1 MAIIKSLDELKKLK
15 GELQAKVEIREKG
28 DNIDSLVQIKIAMG
42 TCGIAA
48 GAKATM
54 DAFVSEL
61 SKNGVTNAVIT
72 QTGCMGYC
80 RSEPTVEIT
89 IPGKE
94 SVVFGNVN
102 ACKIAEIVEKYI
114 KNGELV
120 DGIIPASHKTL

>member
-80 RSEPTVEIT
+80 HSEPTVQISV
-89 IPGKE
+89 PGKE
-94 SVVFGNVN
+94 DVVFGNVN
-102 ACKIAEIVEKYI
+102 AVKTAEIVEKYI

>member
-61 SKNGVTNAVIT
+61 SKNRVTNAVIT

-80 RSEPTVEIT
+80 HSEPTVQISV
-89 IPGKE
+89 PGKE
-94 SVVFGNVN
+94 DVVFGNVN
-102 ACKIAEIVEKYI
+102 AVKTAEIVEKYI

-120 DGIIPASHKTL
+120 DGIIPANHKTL

>member
-1 MAIIKSLDELKKLK
+1 
-15 GELQAKVEIREKG
+15 
-28 DNIDSLVQIKIAMG
+28 MG

-54 DAFVSEL
+54 DAFVAEL
-61 SKNGVTNAVIT
+61 SKNGVKNAVIT

-80 RSEPTVEIT
+80 HSEPTVEIT

-102 ACKIAEIVEKYI
+102 ACKTAEIVEKYI

>member
-15 GELQAKVEIREKG
+15 SDLQAKVDIREKG
-28 DNIDSLVQIKIAMG
+28 ENIDALVQIRIAMG
-42 TCGIAA
+42 TCGIAS

-54 DAFVSEL
+54 DAFVAEL
-61 SKNGVTNAVIT
+61 SKNGVKNAVIT

-80 RSEPTVEIT
+80 HSEPTVEIT

-94 SVVFGNVN
+94 AVVFGNVN
-102 ACKIAEIVEKYI
+102 ACKTAEIVEKYI

>member
-28 DNIDSLVQIKIAMG
+28 ENIDSLVQIKIAMG

-80 RSEPTVEIT
+80 HSEPTVQVSV
-89 IPGKE
+89 PGKE
-94 SVVFGNVN
+94 DVVFGNVN
-102 ACKIAEIVEKYI
+102 AAKTAEIVEKYI

>member
-15 GELQAKVEIREKG
+15 EQLQTKVDIREKG
-28 DNIDSLVQIKIAMG
+28 DNIDALVQIKIAMG

-54 DAFVSEL
+54 DAFVAEL
-61 SKNGVTNAVIT
+61 SKNGIKNAVIT

-80 RSEPTVEIT
+80 HSEPTVQVS

-94 SVVFGNVN
+94 DVVFGNVN
-102 ACKIAEIVEKYI
+102 VAKTAEIVEKYI

>member
-15 GELQAKVEIREKG
+15 SELQAKVDIREKG

-54 DAFVSEL
+54 DAFVAEL

-80 RSEPTVEIT
+80 HSEPTVQVSV
-89 IPGKE
+89 PGKE
-94 SVVFGNVN
+94 DVVFGNVN
-102 ACKIAEIVEKYI
+102 AAKTAEIVEKYI

>member
-15 GELQAKVEIREKG
+15 NELQAKVDIREKG
-28 DNIDSLVQIKIAMG
+28 ENIDSLVQIKIAMG

-80 RSEPTVEIT
+80 HSEPTVQISV
-89 IPGKE
+89 PGKE
-94 SVVFGNVN
+94 DVVFGNVN
-102 ACKIAEIVEKYI
+102 AVKTAEIVEKYI

>member
-15 GELQAKVEIREKG
+15 SELQSKVDIREKG
-28 DNIDSLVQIKIAMG
+28 DNIDALVQIKIAMG

-80 RSEPTVEIT
+80 HSEPTVQISV
-89 IPGKE
+89 PGKE
-94 SVVFGNVN
+94 DVVFGNVN
-102 ACKIAEIVEKYI
+102 AVKTAEIVEKYI

-120 DGIIPASHKTL
+120 DGIIPANHKTL

>member
-15 GELQAKVEIREKG
+15 AELQAKVDIREKG
-28 DNIDSLVQIKIAMG
+28 DNIESLVQVKIAMG

-54 DAFVSEL
+54 EAFVAEL
-61 SKNGVTNAVIT
+61 SKNDIKNAVIT

-80 RSEPTVEIT
+80 HSEPTVEIS

-94 SVVFGNVN
+94 AVVFGNVN
-102 ACKIAEIVEKYI
+102 AAKTAEIVEKYI

>member
-15 GELQAKVEIREKG
+15 NELQAKVDIREKG
-28 DNIDSLVQIKIAMG
+28 ENIDALVQIKIAMG

-54 DAFVSEL
+54 DAFVAEL
-61 SKNGVTNAVIT
+61 SKNGVKNAVIT

-80 RSEPTVEIT
+80 HSEPTVQVS

-94 SVVFGNVN
+94 DVVFGNVN
-102 ACKIAEIVEKYI
+102 AAKTAEIVEKYI

>member
-15 GELQAKVEIREKG
+15 EQLQTKVDIREKG
-28 DNIDSLVQIKIAMG
+28 DNIDALVQIKIAMG

-54 DAFVSEL
+54 DAFVAEL
-61 SKNGVTNAVIT
+61 SKNGIKNAVIT

-80 RSEPTVEIT
+80 HSEPTVQVS

-94 SVVFGNVN
+94 DVVFGNVN
-102 ACKIAEIVEKYI
+102 VAKTAEIVEKYI

-120 DGIIPASHKTL
+120 DGIDT

>member
-15 GELQAKVEIREKG
+15 SELQSKVDIREKG
-28 DNIDSLVQIKIAMG
+28 DNIDALVQIKIAMG

-80 RSEPTVEIT
+80 HSEPTVQISV
-89 IPGKE
+89 PGKE
-94 SVVFGNVN
+94 DVVFGNVN
-102 ACKIAEIVEKYI
+102 AAKTAEIVEKYI